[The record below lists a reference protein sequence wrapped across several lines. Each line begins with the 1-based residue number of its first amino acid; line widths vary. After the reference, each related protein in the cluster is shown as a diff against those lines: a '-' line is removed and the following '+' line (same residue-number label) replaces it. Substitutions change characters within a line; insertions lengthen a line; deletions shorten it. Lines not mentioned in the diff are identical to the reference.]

1 MVMGNI
7 IIGNFYILYCFL
19 LMSYSSFQY
28 QLSESLNKQ
37 KEGFQKL
44 DELIAD
50 IHQRYLKIA
59 KVSEQKILQNYQN

>member
-1 MVMGNI
+1 
-7 IIGNFYILYCFL
+7 
-19 LMSYSSFQY
+19 MSYSSFQY